1 MKQLRRGAA
10 FLTALALLCTL
21 ALPAAAAADTVTIS
35 SVQDFVQFSKQCTR
49 DTWSRGITV
58 ELTADLDLSDQA
70 ITPVP
75 IFQGTFHGN
84 GHTISGLSLET
95 KGSKMGLFRTL
106 SASAVVE
113 DLTVEGTLCPQ
124 GSANQAGLLAGENFG
139 TVRRCTVWGSVTG
152 QEAIGGL
159 VGYNGESGSLI
170 SCSSD
175 ADVTGVYNVGGIA
188 GENLGTVER
197 CSNTGSLNVEA
208 DQDTPTNVGGIAR
221 TFPRDYPG
229 LQQHRPGG
237 IPARRLQH
245 GRHCRT
251 AIR

>member
-1 MKQLRRGAA
+1 MKQLRQRSRFPNSTGS
-10 FLTALALLCTL
+10 ALYPG
-21 ALPAAAAADTVTIS
+21 PARRRSRRHGYHFQRAG
-35 SVQDFVQFSKQCTR
+35 FVQFSKQCTR

-159 VGYNGESGSLI
+159 VGYNGESGQSHL
-170 SCSSD
+170 
-175 ADVTGVYNVGGIA
+175 
-188 GENLGTVER
+188 LF
-197 CSNTGSLNVEA
+197 
-208 DQDTPTNVGGIAR
+208 Q
-221 TFPRDYPG
+221 
-229 LQQHRPGG
+229 
-237 IPARRLQH
+237 
-245 GRHCRT
+245 
-251 AIR
+251 

>member
-49 DTWSRGITV
+49 DTWSQGITV
-58 ELTADLDLSDQA
+58 ELTADLDLSNEE

-95 KGSKMGLFRTL
+95 KGSKVGLFRTL

-124 GSANQAGLLAGENFG
+124 GSANEAGLLAGENYG
-139 TVRRCTVWGSVTG
+139 TVRRCTAQGSVTG
-152 QEAIGGL
+152 QEDIGGL
-159 VGYNGESGSLI
+159 VGFNSESGSLI
-170 SCSSD
+170 SCTSS
-175 ADVTGVYNVGGIA
+175 ADVAGVYNVGGIA
-188 GENLGTVER
+188 R
-197 CSNTGSLNVEA
+197 
-208 DQDTPTNVGGIAR
+208 
-221 TFPRDYPG
+221 
-229 LQQHRPGG
+229 
-237 IPARRLQH
+237 
-245 GRHCRT
+245 
-251 AIR
+251 

>member
-21 ALPAAAAADTVTIS
+21 TLPAAAADTVTIS

-49 DTWSRGITV
+49 DTWSQGITV
-58 ELTADLDLSDQA
+58 ELTADLDLSNEE

-95 KGSKMGLFRTL
+95 KGSKVGLFRTL

-124 GSANQAGLLAGENFG
+124 GSANEAGLLAGENYG
-139 TVRRCTVWGSVTG
+139 TVRRCT
-152 QEAIGGL
+152 A
-159 VGYNGESGSLI
+159 
-170 SCSSD
+170 
-175 ADVTGVYNVGGIA
+175 
-188 GENLGTVER
+188 
-197 CSNTGSLNVEA
+197 
-208 DQDTPTNVGGIAR
+208 
-221 TFPRDYPG
+221 PG
-229 LQQHRPGG
+229 LRHRPGRY
-237 IPARRLQH
+237 RRP
-245 GRHCRT
+245 GRVQQRERQSHFLHQLG
-251 AIR
+251 